1 MSQDLRA
8 FLKLL
13 EERAPG
19 ELLRVSRPLKQEY
32 EVTALVFELERRG
45 ESPAIIFEGLQG
57 SAMPLLTNLYGS
69 RKRLALALGVD
80 EGELLEGWLKRE
92 ELLTPPRILK
102 EGPILEEVLLGEDA
116 DLFSLPILTHFEEDA
131 GPYITAGV
139 LVAKDPDTGTING
152 SFHRLQLKGARTLG
166 VSLHSRRHLWNYQQ
180 RAEARGENLPVA
192 VVLGSHPLFQLGAG
206 LWKGD
211 IGKDEYHVAGGFL
224 GEPLEVVKCGTIDL
238 EVPAC
243 AEIVIEGEIL
253 SGERED
259 EGPFGEFT
267 GYASSHSTR
276 HLMRVS
282 GILKRRDAIYQ
293 DIVPGYSEEHCL
305 LLRVPHECRTFRALK
320 GTFPT
325 LRAVSYPR
333 SGACRFHCYISL
345 KPLAS
350 GQARQAILAAFAED
364 SSLKL
369 VVAVDEDIDV
379 YREEEVLWAM
389 ATRMQADRDL
399 LVMPGVMGAMLDP
412 SSEGGLTAKLGVDAT
427 VPTSGWK
434 AKRTSLPKEARER
447 ASGLAGELLRK
458 LSSGKGD
465 L

>member
-211 IGKDEYHVAGGFL
+211 IGRMN
-224 GEPLEVVKCGTIDL
+224 T
-238 EVPAC
+238 
-243 AEIVIEGEIL
+243 
-253 SGERED
+253 
-259 EGPFGEFT
+259 
-267 GYASSHSTR
+267 
-276 HLMRVS
+276 MW
-282 GILKRRDAIYQ
+282 
-293 DIVPGYSEEHCL
+293 PG
-305 LLRVPHECRTFRALK
+305 
-320 GTFPT
+320 
-325 LRAVSYPR
+325 
-333 SGACRFHCYISL
+333 
-345 KPLAS
+345 
-350 GQARQAILAAFAED
+350 AFWE
-364 SSLKL
+364 S
-369 VVAVDEDIDV
+369 
-379 YREEEVLWAM
+379 
-389 ATRMQADRDL
+389 
-399 LVMPGVMGAMLDP
+399 P
-412 SSEGGLTAKLGVDAT
+412 
-427 VPTSGWK
+427 
-434 AKRTSLPKEARER
+434 
-447 ASGLAGELLRK
+447 
-458 LSSGKGD
+458 
-465 L
+465 